1 MREEQK
7 AIEQLK
13 QGDIKGLETLV
24 QLHQLRALRTAY
36 VITKSREMAE
46 DVVADAFLAV
56 YDHIGQ
62 FDPNRPFM
70 PWFYRIVV
78 NGAIKDIRKASRR
91 GTGGGVIEAVLE
103 QQPDTEPGP
112 EERVLLGEMR
122 KILELAVQT
131 LPPKQRTA
139 LVLRCYLQMEE
150 SEIAQILGCPLGTV
164 KWCLHTAR
172 KKLRRVLVKLPDFFR
187 FENL

>member
-1 MREEQK
+1 MREEQR
-7 AIEQLK
+7 AIDQLK

-46 DVVADAFLAV
+46 DVVADAFLTV

-62 FDPNRPFM
+62 FDSNRPFR

-78 NGAIKDIRKASRR
+78 NGATKALRKASRR
-91 GTGGGVIEAVLE
+91 GAEIGVVQEVLE
-103 QQPDTEPGP
+103 RQPDTEPGP
-112 EERVLLGEMR
+112 DEKVLLKERQG
-122 KILELAVQT
+122 ILNIAIQS
-131 LPPKQRTA
+131 LPPKQRAT
-139 LVLRCYLQMEE
+139 LVLRYYLQMEE
-150 SEIAQILGCPLGTV
+150 SEIAQAFGCPLGTV
-164 KWCLHTAR
+164 KWRLYSAR
-172 KKLRRVLVKLPDFFR
+172 MKLRRVLVKLPDSFL

>member
-1 MREEQK
+1 VSEEQK

-13 QGDIKGLETLV
+13 QGHIKGLEILV

-46 DVVADAFLAV
+46 DVVADAFLTV

-62 FDPNRPFM
+62 YDPNRPFR

-78 NGAIKDIRKASRR
+78 NGAIKAIRKASRKR
-91 GTGGGVIEAVLE
+91 TGGVVVQELE
-103 QQPDTEPGP
+103 QQSDIEPGP
-112 EERVLLGEMR
+112 EEKVLLGEMR
-122 KILELAVQT
+122 KILDIAVQT
-131 LPPKQRTA
+131 LPPKQRAT
-139 LVLRCYLQMEE
+139 LVLRYYLQMGE
-150 SEIAQILGCPLGTV
+150 SEIAQALGCPLGTV
-164 KWCLHTAR
+164 KWRLYTAR
-172 KKLRRVLVKLPDFFR
+172 MKLRRVLVKAPDFFL

>member
-1 MREEQK
+1 MHFAFWCKAKGRESNVISEEQK
-7 AIEQLK
+7 AIEQLM
-13 QGDIKGLETLV
+13 QGDIEGLETLV

-46 DVVADAFLAV
+46 DVVADAFLNV

-78 NGAIKDIRKASRR
+78 NGATKAIRKASRK
-91 GTGGGVIEAVLE
+91 GTGGGVVQEVLE

-112 EERVLLGEMR
+112 EEKVLFREMR
-122 KILELAVQT
+122 KMLDLAILT
-131 LPPKQRTA
+131 LPPKQRAT
-139 LVLRCYLQMEE
+139 LVLRYYLQMRE
-150 SEIAQILGCPLGTV
+150 SEIAQTLGCPLGTI
-164 KWCLHTAR
+164 KWR
-172 KKLRRVLVKLPDFFR
+172 LV
-187 FENL
+187 